1 MTQWGDV
8 FDRYSV
14 KTVSRN
20 DKAKSAYVPTQ
31 EQKDMLEATGLTP
44 VDGGPGPQFPLCVL
58 GDPARKQ
65 VYASYYRSSGH
76 PQRERRLGGKL
87 ISRWLEAGDELL
99 MGVRNG
105 HLYLAK
111 IHDAS
116 THQAVIDEVLLAA
129 GLALEDEPMA
139 DVALDPEDAKVLAA
153 PLNPE
158 TLDLLREKY
167 QDASPRVKARL
178 SRHIERGAVGAAI
191 KRALGYHCQ
200 LCQALGLPSL
210 GFQKRSG
217 EPYVEAHHVMP
228 VSALV
233 PGSLGPRNVISVC
246 ANHHR
251 QIHYGSVTFVELP
264 DEFIFTIDGV
274 GLLVPRN

>member
-44 VDGGPGPQFPLCVL
+44 VDGGPGPQFPLRVL
-58 GDPARKQ
+58 GDPAQKQ
-65 VYASYYRSSGH
+65 VHASYYRSSGH

-87 ISRWLEAGDELL
+87 ISRWLEAGDKLL

-105 HLYLAK
+105 HLYMAK

-153 PLNPE
+153 PVNSEALE
-158 TLDLLREKY
+158 QLREKY
-167 QDASPRVKARL
+167 QDAAPRVKARL
-178 SRHIERGAVGAAI
+178 SKDIERGSVGAAV
-191 KRALGYHCQ
+191 KRARGYHCQ
-200 LCQALGLPSL
+200 ICKALGLPSI
-210 GFQKRSG
+210 GFHKRSG

-246 ANHHR
+246 AGHHR
-251 QIHYGSVTFVELP
+251 QIHYGNVTVVELP
-264 DEFIFTIDGV
+264 NEFVFTIDDTEARV
-274 GLLVPRN
+274 SRN